1 MVHVRSLL
9 MVHHLLLLLLLLL
22 NRAGR
27 RLLLL
32 LLLTGLP
39 LRLIATLAAGV
50 PETSAVSFI
59 LPLATEIAKQCLPLK
74 KKQLAFFAK
83 IYYVSRTKNSK

>member
-1 MVHVRSLL
+1 MI
-9 MVHHLLLLLLLLL
+9 HHLLLLLLLL

-39 LRLIATLAAGV
+39 LRLVATLAAGV
-50 PETSAVSFI
+50 PETPAVGLI
-59 LPLATEIAKQCLPLK
+59 LPLATETAKWRMPFK
-74 KKQLAFFAK
+74 KKDQPASLSLRRYMFR
-83 IYYVSRTKNSK
+83 I